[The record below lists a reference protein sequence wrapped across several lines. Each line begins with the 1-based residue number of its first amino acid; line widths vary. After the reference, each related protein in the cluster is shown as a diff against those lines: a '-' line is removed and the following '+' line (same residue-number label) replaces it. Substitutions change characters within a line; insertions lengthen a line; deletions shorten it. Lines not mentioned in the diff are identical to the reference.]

1 MNTTN
6 LDEVFLRRHGKM
18 FEKIMNY
25 IKDFL
30 NNTPEDI
37 YDFSDILE
45 GFLII
50 HYDEMYREQPQAT
63 KILNE
68 EVPDI
73 CAAAEP
79 GMKSEEIE
87 EFKQKL
93 EIEYNKAFKALII

>member
-6 LDEVFLRRHGKM
+6 LEVVFLRRHGKM
-18 FEKIMNY
+18 
-25 IKDFL
+25 FL

-37 YDFSDILE
+37 YDFSDKLE

>member
-6 LDEVFLRRHGKM
+6 LEVVFLRRHGKM
-18 FEKIMNY
+18 FEKIMN
-25 IKDFL
+25 FL

-37 YDFSDILE
+37 YDFSDKLE

-73 CAAAEP
+73 CASAEP

-93 EIEYNKAFKALII
+93 EIEYNKAFKAFII

>member
-1 MNTTN
+1 MMKCT
-6 LDEVFLRRHGKM
+6 ESSHK
-18 FEKIMNY
+18 
-25 IKDFL
+25 
-30 NNTPEDI
+30 
-37 YDFSDILE
+37 
-45 GFLII
+45 
-50 HYDEMYREQPQAT
+50 PQ